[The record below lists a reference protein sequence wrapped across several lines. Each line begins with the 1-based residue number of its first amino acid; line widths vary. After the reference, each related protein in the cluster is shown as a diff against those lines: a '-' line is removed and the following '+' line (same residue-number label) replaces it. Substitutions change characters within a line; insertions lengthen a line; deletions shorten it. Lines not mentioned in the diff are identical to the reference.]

1 MLLLTVHGALMVS
14 MQDGA
19 RLPFLPS
26 ERSRIEVCKLE
37 AKQLDDSVRE
47 RMSDVL
53 ELVTT
58 SIMQLRAT
66 ADSGTMGLLKER
78 VACLKVFMLDL
89 DPSITPAVYERMN
102 ACVREFS

>member
-1 MLLLTVHGALMVS
+1 
-14 MQDGA
+14 
-19 RLPFLPS
+19 
-26 ERSRIEVCKLE
+26 VCKLE
-37 AKQLDDSVRE
+37 AKQLNDSVRE

-58 SIMQLRAT
+58 SIMQLRAA
-66 ADSGTMGLLKER
+66 ADSGTIGLLKER

-89 DPSITPAVYERMN
+89 DPSITPAVYECMN